1 MSSAVLKKSEVRK
14 MLPSRSPDSHKGE
27 NGRVLIIGGSMDY
40 FGAPILAGLGSL
52 YSGADLTYLLVPECN
67 FDVSRSFYPDFIV
80 RKYNG
85 NVLNFRSFEPAT
97 ELLGNVDAVL
107 MGPGLSKDAEAV
119 RSCEKFLE
127 RIELPVVI
135 DADALPSILSAEP
148 KSNRPIVI
156 TPHLGEFNG
165 LIEEDISKAMP
176 EEEIEKL
183 LQKYAKQWH
192 AVILLKGVIDRIA
205 APNEEIYLN
214 VTGNAGMTVGGT
226 GDVLAGLVTSLIAQG
241 MSPFPAAC
249 AAAFVNG
256 LAGESLFKQKGNA
269 FSATDLALEL
279 PYTIREILA

>member
-1 MSSAVLKKSEVRK
+1 
-14 MLPSRSPDSHKGE
+14 MLPSRDPDSHKGE
-27 NGRVLIIGGSMDY
+27 NGRVLIIGGSIDY

-52 YSGADLTYLLVPECN
+52 YSGADLTSLLVPECN

-107 MGPGLSKDAEAV
+107 MGPGLSKDAEAI
-119 RSCEKFLE
+119 RSCEKFLQ
-127 RIELPVVI
+127 RIELPVVV
-135 DADALPSILSAEP
+135 DADALLSIPSAES
-148 KSNRPIVI
+148 KSHRPLII
-156 TPHLGEFNG
+156 TPHLGEFNN
-165 LIEEDISKAMP
+165 LIEEEITKATP

-183 LQKYAKQWH
+183 LQKYAKQWN
-192 AVILLKGVIDRIA
+192 AIILLKGVMDRIA

-241 MSPFPAAC
+241 LAPFTAAC
-249 AAAFVNG
+249 AAAFING
-256 LAGESLFKQKGNA
+256 LAGESLFKQKGYA

-279 PYTIREILA
+279 PYTLHEILT